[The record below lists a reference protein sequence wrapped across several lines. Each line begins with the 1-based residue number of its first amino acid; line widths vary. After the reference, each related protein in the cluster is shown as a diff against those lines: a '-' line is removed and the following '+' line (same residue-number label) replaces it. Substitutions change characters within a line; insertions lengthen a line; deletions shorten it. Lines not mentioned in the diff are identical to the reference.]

1 MPLFFLRPE
10 CLTDLL
16 PQPSTPIW
24 VTAFRQHLQRYFCP
38 VERGLLTILHCRNA
52 IFWISRKLWS
62 QIKCHLSSR
71 LSRNGSKS
79 KKKLPILPDITF
91 LIIAG
96 PGWQPELFGRCYR
109 NVCNIRLQQ
118 KYRPAWCSP
127 ICNAG
132 ADQFLFWLHRGLTTE
147 DNFYV
152 QT

>member
-1 MPLFFLRPE
+1 MGDCIQTALTEIFLSRGTGTADNSTLQE
-10 CLTDLL
+10 RDLL
-16 PQPSTPIW
+16 DQSEALVADQMSP
-24 VTAFRQHLQRYFCP
+24 
-38 VERGLLTILHCRNA
+38 
-52 IFWISRKLWS
+52 
-62 QIKCHLSSR
+62 SR

-79 KKKLPILPDITF
+79 KKKVPILPDITF
-91 LIIAG
+91 LIITG

-147 DNFYV
+147 DIFYV